1 MISINIDTSALL
13 SGLARRRKT
22 LRHLRPFFANE
33 ATDSIYA
40 ELRAVFATEGYRRWA
55 PLNSVYAR
63 RKARLRPGKTIL
75 RYDDNYFKAATTRN
89 SRGSVYQ
96 VSDTG
101 MTLGV
106 NPTAFPGRYPLL
118 HEVGTSRL
126 PARPVFEIARTRV
139 RQPLQRAL
147 DDYFFRNT
155 ARQRR

>member
-13 SGLARRRKT
+13 SGLARQRKT
-22 LRHLRPFFANE
+22 LRNLRPFFANE

-40 ELRAVFATEGYRRWA
+40 EVRKVFATQGYGRWA
-55 PLNSVYAR
+55 PLSPAYAR

-75 RYDDNYFKAATTRN
+75 RYDDNYFKAATSRN

-118 HEVGTSRL
+118 HEIGTSRL
-126 PARPVFEIARTRV
+126 PARSVFEIARSRL
-139 RQPLQRAL
+139 RKPLRRAF
-147 DDYFFRNT
+147 DDYFFHKA